1 MAKKLSDVLAGTNKS
16 RTRPGSTG
24 TRPGLDYASK
34 MKDERD
40 FVASHEVQEFDDRVG
55 NGSDVYNA
63 SNIKHNPDDRHGH
76 IPKPE
81 DEKQYKQANEQTMTS
96 SPRPVPRPGRTLPSG
111 GYQYPNGAVE
121 PGPGFRPMSTDTDSG
136 MTSSPRPKPRPAG
149 LVANSSSN
157 TSMSDVYPP
166 RGDLEMDP
174 ANMAPESK
182 LTVKTSPRPKP
193 RPVFAEA
200 KKEYEEDATDEKE
213 MMMNQLNFIKLASEK
228 IKGHINSTKDPE
240 EWFQNKLSGLH
251 ANMKDLHAYVAGEK
265 DEVKEDYSSKTA
277 PEVGTRHNVDEDGSI
292 GVHVVTGVADNVVNT
307 QNIKTKEKFST
318 PLRDWHSSSSPIKEE
333 VELDENLGKA
343 SKKMKFM
350 FNTDPRDVKQRIK
363 GASPEFREQIR
374 NTPGK
379 LGGPAELQR
388 RLARKMKE
396 EVDLDEAQVKKPTSY
411 ERAVALPD
419 GEPDKSA
426 KMGVNKAAYAAASA
440 VAKPK
445 SKVSLKKAP
454 WDMKKEEVEQIDELD
469 KKTYGSYAKKAKDDL
484 GKRESEITRNMFVD
498 PKGVKDPIKHNNSL
512 LMKRAKRRDY
522 INTAIDKLTKEEV
535 EGDPRV
541 EPKDV
546 KSKGKSLKMITGQV
560 KESNH
565 NGSRTKTGTEQAR
578 ARFDKKMERK
588 EMQKDQ
594 EDDN

>member
-76 IPKPE
+76 LPKPE
-81 DEKQYKQANEQTMTS
+81 DEKQYKQANEEAMTS
-96 SPRPVPRPGRTLPSG
+96 S
-111 GYQYPNGAVE
+111 
-121 PGPGFRPMSTDTDSG
+121 
-136 MTSSPRPKPRPAG
+136 
-149 LVANSSSN
+149 
-157 TSMSDVYPP
+157 
-166 RGDLEMDP
+166 
-174 ANMAPESK
+174 
-182 LTVKTSPRPKP
+182 P

-213 MMMNQLNFIKLASEK
+213 MMLNQLNFIKLASEK

-265 DEVKEDYSSKTA
+265 GEVKE
-277 PEVGTRHNVDEDGSI
+277 
-292 GVHVVTGVADNVVNT
+292 
-307 QNIKTKEKFST
+307 
-318 PLRDWHSSSSPIKEE
+318 
-333 VELDENLGKA
+333 
-343 SKKMKFM
+343 
-350 FNTDPRDVKQRIK
+350 
-363 GASPEFREQIR
+363 
-374 NTPGK
+374 
-379 LGGPAELQR
+379 
-388 RLARKMKE
+388 
-396 EVDLDEAQVKKPTSY
+396 EA
-411 ERAVALPD
+411 
-419 GEPDKSA
+419 
-426 KMGVNKAAYAAASA
+426 
-440 VAKPK
+440 
-445 SKVSLKKAP
+445 
-454 WDMKKEEVEQIDELD
+454 EQIDELD

-535 EGDPRV
+535 ELDEISNDLKKSYLAKAKDDVADRKMTISQANKMKNASRRNFHSHSLWMDVAFRNQDKNDSRKAMMAKAKDSMKKNPVQEEAEGDPRV

-546 KSKGKSLKMITGQV
+546 KNKGKSLKLIIGQV
-560 KESNH
+560 KESKD
-565 NGSRTKTGTEQAR
+565 GSRTKTGTEQAR

-588 EMQKDQ
+588 EIMKMQKDQ

>member
-24 TRPGLDYASK
+24 TRPGIDYSSK

-63 SNIKHNPDDRHGH
+63 SNIKHNPDDKHGH
-76 IPKPE
+76 IQKGE

-157 TSMSDVYPP
+157 TSMSDTYSP
-166 RGDLEMDP
+166 RGDMEMDSS
-174 ANMAPESK
+174 NMAPESN
-182 LTVKTSPRPKP
+182 LTMKTSPKPKP

-251 ANMKDLHAYVAGEK
+251 ANMKDLHAYVAGE
-265 DEVKEDYSSKTA
+265 V
-277 PEVGTRHNVDEDGSI
+277 
-292 GVHVVTGVADNVVNT
+292 
-307 QNIKTKEKFST
+307 
-318 PLRDWHSSSSPIKEE
+318 
-333 VELDENLGKA
+333 
-343 SKKMKFM
+343 
-350 FNTDPRDVKQRIK
+350 
-363 GASPEFREQIR
+363 
-374 NTPGK
+374 
-379 LGGPAELQR
+379 
-388 RLARKMKE
+388 
-396 EVDLDEAQVKKPTSY
+396 
-411 ERAVALPD
+411 
-419 GEPDKSA
+419 
-426 KMGVNKAAYAAASA
+426 
-440 VAKPK
+440 
-445 SKVSLKKAP
+445 
-454 WDMKKEEVEQIDELD
+454 
-469 KKTYGSYAKKAKDDL
+469 
-484 GKRESEITRNMFVD
+484 
-498 PKGVKDPIKHNNSL
+498 
-512 LMKRAKRRDY
+512 
-522 INTAIDKLTKEEV
+522 KEEV

-588 EMQKDQ
+588 EIIKMQKDQ

>member
-34 MKDERD
+34 MQDERN

-63 SNIKHNPDDRHGH
+63 SNIKHAPDDKHGH

-136 MTSSPRPKPRPAG
+136 MTSSPRPRPRPAG
-149 LVANSSSN
+149 LGANTSPN
-157 TSMSDVYPP
+157 TSMSDTYPP
-166 RGDLEMDP
+166 RGDMEMDP
-174 ANMAPESK
+174 ANMAAPSK
-182 LTVKTSPRPKP
+182 LTMKTSPRPKP

-265 DEVKEDYSSKTA
+265 DEVKE
-277 PEVGTRHNVDEDGSI
+277 
-292 GVHVVTGVADNVVNT
+292 
-307 QNIKTKEKFST
+307 
-318 PLRDWHSSSSPIKEE
+318 
-333 VELDENLGKA
+333 
-343 SKKMKFM
+343 
-350 FNTDPRDVKQRIK
+350 
-363 GASPEFREQIR
+363 
-374 NTPGK
+374 
-379 LGGPAELQR
+379 
-388 RLARKMKE
+388 
-396 EVDLDEAQVKKPTSY
+396 
-411 ERAVALPD
+411 
-419 GEPDKSA
+419 
-426 KMGVNKAAYAAASA
+426 
-440 VAKPK
+440 
-445 SKVSLKKAP
+445 
-454 WDMKKEEVEQIDELD
+454 EVEQIDELD

-484 GKRESEITRNMFVD
+484 GNRESEITRNRFVD

-522 INTAIDKLTKEEV
+522 INMAIDKLTKEEA

-546 KSKGKSLKMITGQV
+546 KAKGKSLKMITGQV

>member
-1 MAKKLSDVLAGTNKS
+1 M
-16 RTRPGSTG
+16 
-24 TRPGLDYASK
+24 
-34 MKDERD
+34 
-40 FVASHEVQEFDDRVG
+40 
-55 NGSDVYNA
+55 
-63 SNIKHNPDDRHGH
+63 
-76 IPKPE
+76 
-81 DEKQYKQANEQTMTS
+81 
-96 SPRPVPRPGRTLPSG
+96 
-111 GYQYPNGAVE
+111 
-121 PGPGFRPMSTDTDSG
+121 
-136 MTSSPRPKPRPAG
+136 
-149 LVANSSSN
+149 
-157 TSMSDVYPP
+157 
-166 RGDLEMDP
+166 
-174 ANMAPESK
+174 
-182 LTVKTSPRPKP
+182 
-193 RPVFAEA
+193 
-200 KKEYEEDATDEKE
+200 
-213 MMMNQLNFIKLASEK
+213 
-228 IKGHINSTKDPE
+228 
-240 EWFQNKLSGLH
+240 
-251 ANMKDLHAYVAGEK
+251 
-265 DEVKEDYSSKTA
+265 
-277 PEVGTRHNVDEDGSI
+277 
-292 GVHVVTGVADNVVNT
+292 
-307 QNIKTKEKFST
+307 
-318 PLRDWHSSSSPIKEE
+318 
-333 VELDENLGKA
+333 
-343 SKKMKFM
+343 
-350 FNTDPRDVKQRIK
+350 
-363 GASPEFREQIR
+363 
-374 NTPGK
+374 
-379 LGGPAELQR
+379 
-388 RLARKMKE
+388 
-396 EVDLDEAQVKKPTSY
+396 
-411 ERAVALPD
+411 PD

-498 PKGVKDPIKHNNSL
+498 PKGVKDHIKHNNSL

>member
-24 TRPGLDYASK
+24 TRPGVDYASK
-34 MKDERD
+34 MEDERN

-55 NGSDVYNA
+55 NESDVYNA
-63 SNIKHNPDDRHGH
+63 TNIKHAPDKKHGN

-81 DEKQYKQANEQTMTS
+81 DEKQYKQANEETMTS

-121 PGPGFRPMSTDTDSG
+121 PGPGFRPLSTDTGSANTESG
-136 MTSSPRPKPRPAG
+136 MTTSQRPKPRPAG
-149 LVANSSSN
+149 LGSNSSSN
-157 TSMSDVYPP
+157 TSMSDTY
-166 RGDLEMDP
+166 
-174 ANMAPESK
+174 S
-182 LTVKTSPRPKP
+182 TRPKP

-228 IKGHINSTKDPE
+228 IKGHIISTKDPE
-240 EWFQNKLSGLH
+240 EWFQNKLSGIH
-251 ANMKDLHAYVAGEK
+251 ANMKDLHAYAAGEK
-265 DEVKEDYSSKTA
+265 EVKE
-277 PEVGTRHNVDEDGSI
+277 
-292 GVHVVTGVADNVVNT
+292 
-307 QNIKTKEKFST
+307 
-318 PLRDWHSSSSPIKEE
+318 
-333 VELDENLGKA
+333 
-343 SKKMKFM
+343 
-350 FNTDPRDVKQRIK
+350 
-363 GASPEFREQIR
+363 
-374 NTPGK
+374 
-379 LGGPAELQR
+379 
-388 RLARKMKE
+388 
-396 EVDLDEAQVKKPTSY
+396 EA
-411 ERAVALPD
+411 
-419 GEPDKSA
+419 
-426 KMGVNKAAYAAASA
+426 
-440 VAKPK
+440 
-445 SKVSLKKAP
+445 
-454 WDMKKEEVEQIDELD
+454 EQIDELD
-469 KKTYGSYAKKAKDDL
+469 KKTLGSYAKKAKDDL
-484 GKRESEITRNMFVD
+484 GNRESEITRNRYVD

-512 LMKRAKRRDY
+512 LMKRAKRRDF
-522 INTAIDKLTKEEV
+522 INTAIDKMTKEEV

-560 KESNH
+560 KESNY

>member
-24 TRPGLDYASK
+24 TRPGVDYASK
-34 MKDERD
+34 MQDERN

-63 SNIKHNPDDRHGH
+63 SNIKHNFDDKHGN

-96 SPRPVPRPGRTLPSG
+96 SPRPKS
-111 GYQYPNGAVE
+111 
-121 PGPGFRPMSTDTDSG
+121 
-136 MTSSPRPKPRPAG
+136 
-149 LVANSSSN
+149 
-157 TSMSDVYPP
+157 
-166 RGDLEMDP
+166 
-174 ANMAPESK
+174 
-182 LTVKTSPRPKP
+182 

-228 IKGHINSTKDPE
+228 IKGHINSAKDPE

-251 ANMKDLHAYVAGEK
+251 ANMKDLHAYVAGE
-265 DEVKEDYSSKTA
+265 V
-277 PEVGTRHNVDEDGSI
+277 
-292 GVHVVTGVADNVVNT
+292 
-307 QNIKTKEKFST
+307 
-318 PLRDWHSSSSPIKEE
+318 
-333 VELDENLGKA
+333 
-343 SKKMKFM
+343 
-350 FNTDPRDVKQRIK
+350 
-363 GASPEFREQIR
+363 
-374 NTPGK
+374 
-379 LGGPAELQR
+379 
-388 RLARKMKE
+388 
-396 EVDLDEAQVKKPTSY
+396 
-411 ERAVALPD
+411 
-419 GEPDKSA
+419 
-426 KMGVNKAAYAAASA
+426 
-440 VAKPK
+440 
-445 SKVSLKKAP
+445 
-454 WDMKKEEVEQIDELD
+454 KEEVEQIDELD

-484 GKRESEITRNMFVD
+484 GERESEITRNRFVD

-588 EMQKDQ
+588 EIMKMQKDQ

>member
-265 DEVKEDYSSKTA
+265 DEVKE
-277 PEVGTRHNVDEDGSI
+277 EVDFEE
-292 GVHVVTGVADNVVNT
+292 GV
-307 QNIKTKEKFST
+307 KEKIGGMIRREKEKEY
-318 PLRDWHSSSSPIKEE
+318 PLMQNRRDVAAGKAAKSYLSGDKKKGDRYMKWRSDNMKEE
-333 VELDENLGKA
+333 VE
-343 SKKMKFM
+343 
-350 FNTDPRDVKQRIK
+350 
-363 GASPEFREQIR
+363 
-374 NTPGK
+374 
-379 LGGPAELQR
+379 
-388 RLARKMKE
+388 
-396 EVDLDEAQVKKPTSY
+396 LDEAQVKKPTSY

-484 GKRESEITRNMFVD
+484 GNRESEITRNRFVD

>member
-76 IPKPE
+76 LPKPE
-81 DEKQYKQANEQTMTS
+81 DEKQYKQANEEAMTS

-121 PGPGFRPMSTDTDSG
+121 PGAGGSNPTSTITGSG

-149 LVANSSSN
+149 LGANTSSN
-157 TSMSDVYPP
+157 TSMSDTYPP
-166 RGDLEMDP
+166 RGDMEMDP
-174 ANMAPESK
+174 SNIAPPSS
-182 LTVKTSPRPKP
+182 LTLKTSPRPKP
-193 RPVFAEA
+193 KPFAEA

-213 MMMNQLNFIKLASEK
+213 MMKNQLNFIKIAADAITSYVDS
-228 IKGHINSTKDPE
+228 IKDPE
-240 EWFQNKLSGLH
+240 EWLQNKLTVIH
-251 ANMKDLHAYVAGEK
+251 TNIKDLHAYVAG
-265 DEVKEDYSSKTA
+265 DT
-277 PEVGTRHNVDEDGSI
+277 
-292 GVHVVTGVADNVVNT
+292 
-307 QNIKTKEKFST
+307 
-318 PLRDWHSSSSPIKEE
+318 EE
-333 VELDENLGKA
+333 V
-343 SKKMKFM
+343 
-350 FNTDPRDVKQRIK
+350 
-363 GASPEFREQIR
+363 
-374 NTPGK
+374 
-379 LGGPAELQR
+379 
-388 RLARKMKE
+388 
-396 EVDLDEAQVKKPTSY
+396 
-411 ERAVALPD
+411 
-419 GEPDKSA
+419 
-426 KMGVNKAAYAAASA
+426 
-440 VAKPK
+440 
-445 SKVSLKKAP
+445 
-454 WDMKKEEVEQIDELD
+454 KEEVEQIDELD

-484 GKRESEITRNMFVD
+484 GNRESEITRNRFVD

-522 INTAIDKLTKEEV
+522 INKAIDKLTKEEV

-546 KSKGKSLKMITGQV
+546 KNKGKSLKLIIGQV
-560 KESNH
+560 KESKD
-565 NGSRTKTGTEQAR
+565 GSRAKTGTEQAR

>member
-1 MAKKLSDVLAGTNKS
+1 MQ
-16 RTRPGSTG
+16 
-24 TRPGLDYASK
+24 
-34 MKDERD
+34 DERN

-63 SNIKHNPDDRHGH
+63 TNIKHAPDKKHGN
-76 IPKPE
+76 IPKPA

-121 PGPGFRPMSTDTDSG
+121 PGPGFRPLSTDTESG
-136 MTSSPRPKPRPAG
+136 MTSSPIPKPRPAR
-149 LVANSSSN
+149 LSSNSTSN
-157 TSMSDVYPP
+157 TSMETNSS
-166 RGDLEMDP
+166 
-174 ANMAPESK
+174 NMSAPSK
-182 LTVKTSPRPKP
+182 LTMTSSPRPKP

-213 MMMNQLNFIKLASEK
+213 MMTNQLNFIKLASEK
-228 IKGHINSTKDPE
+228 IKDHINSIKDPE

-265 DEVKEDYSSKTA
+265 EVKEESAEVTEGLKYAQVELKDVKSVLAAHRATGESARHMGDGKIAYSGKKLA
-277 PEVGTRHNVDEDGSI
+277 QPVDE
-292 GVHVVTGVADNVVNT
+292 
-307 QNIKTKEKFST
+307 
-318 PLRDWHSSSSPIKEE
+318 
-333 VELDENLGKA
+333 
-343 SKKMKFM
+343 
-350 FNTDPRDVKQRIK
+350 
-363 GASPEFREQIR
+363 
-374 NTPGK
+374 
-379 LGGPAELQR
+379 
-388 RLARKMKE
+388 
-396 EVDLDEAQVKKPTSY
+396 EA
-411 ERAVALPD
+411 
-419 GEPDKSA
+419 
-426 KMGVNKAAYAAASA
+426 
-440 VAKPK
+440 
-445 SKVSLKKAP
+445 
-454 WDMKKEEVEQIDELD
+454 EQIDELD

-484 GKRESEITRNMFVD
+484 GKRESQITRNRFVD

-522 INTAIDKLTKEEV
+522 INKAIDKLTNEEA

-546 KSKGKSLKMITGQV
+546 KSTKGKSLKMITGQV
-560 KESNH
+560 KESNY

-588 EMQKDQ
+588 EIQKDQ